1 MLACIKIQSLQQN
14 TEKMQALHHG
24 AIKQEIYPTKHI
36 KTLDLNIKQPN
47 MNKNQDFMIKRS
59 KDANFMQ

>member
-24 AIKQEIYPTKHI
+24 TIKQEFSHAKHI
-36 KTLDLNIKQPN
+36 KTLDLNIKQP
-47 MNKNQDFMIKRS
+47 KYE
-59 KDANFMQ
+59 

>member
-24 AIKQEIYPTKHI
+24 AIKQEIYTTKHI
-36 KTLDLNIKQPN
+36 KTLDLNIKQP
-47 MNKNQDFMIKRS
+47 KYE
-59 KDANFMQ
+59 